1 MKLVNSFG
9 NWHIDSH
16 SLVLPDVLEGLGASL
31 YVINLATPEYLEG
44 VLWSKS
50 KYLFI
55 RLGVYVSFEHRVDYL
70 SAQNLG
76 SISYAWTIEEE
87 VNFVSSNMFVNVMD
101 F

>member
-44 VLWSKS
+44 DRKS
-50 KYLFI
+50 
-55 RLGVYVSFEHRVDYL
+55 VV
-70 SAQNLG
+70 
-76 SISYAWTIEEE
+76 
-87 VNFVSSNMFVNVMD
+87 
-101 F
+101 